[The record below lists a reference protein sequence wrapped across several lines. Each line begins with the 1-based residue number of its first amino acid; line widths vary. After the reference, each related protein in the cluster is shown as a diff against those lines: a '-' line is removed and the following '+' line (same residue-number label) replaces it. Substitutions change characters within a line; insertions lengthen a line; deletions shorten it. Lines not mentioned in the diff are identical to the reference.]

1 METGIHGE
9 IWFFLTFGRR
19 SDTDADSEGDC
30 DSNSDI
36 DRLQKGPGISAR
48 LTTADKRLG
57 LPHLP
62 AMKEQKS
69 AFCVLY
75 NGIF

>member
-19 SDTDADSEGDC
+19 SDTDADSDGDG

-48 LTTADKRLG
+48 LG
-57 LPHLP
+57 LPH
-62 AMKEQKS
+62 E
-69 AFCVLY
+69 
-75 NGIF
+75 